1 MSNTLTG
8 LSNTLLAWDAG
19 VIQAELNKILNPVI
33 GKITAFDAFATKFDN
48 VPSGTGTINVPIPT
62 YPTGSSKNSFA
73 VINGAVTNAPITLS
87 NDYTVFYAFN
97 PAEAQASGLSNLIN
111 TFIKPAIYGIEA
123 QLQADAYALL
133 ASFATSSVKP
143 ATSVACS
150 SSAVIAVN
158 ADLSAAGIN
167 GERIL
172 VLNSSYY
179 WNGLMADL
187 SNKNNAAGAIAIQT
201 GSPSNP
207 FGMLVAESQLLPT
220 TSNLVGFTGTK
231 GGIII
236 GTAIPQVVHSN
247 GQSVVINSPASGLN
261 VLVEQY
267 YDEANRRFVIG
278 ASVVGNAALGNTS
291 ALKRLV
297 SA

>member
-19 VIQAELNKILNPVI
+19 VIQAELNKVLNPVI

-48 VPSGTGTINVPIPT
+48 VPSGTGTINVPIPS
-62 YPTGSSKNSFA
+62 YPTGSNKNNFA
-73 VINGAVTNAPITLS
+73 VIGGTVTNQPITLS

-97 PAEAQASGLSNLIN
+97 PAEAQASGLTNLVR
-111 TFIKPAIYGIEA
+111 TFIAPAIYGIEA
-123 QLQADAYALL
+123 QLQADAFALL
-133 ASFATSSVKP
+133 TNFVTSSVKP
-143 ATSVACS
+143 ATAVGCS
-150 SSAVIAVN
+150 SSAIIAVN
-158 ADLSAAGIN
+158 ADLSNAGIN
-167 GERIL
+167 GDRIL

-231 GGIII
+231 GGIIV
-236 GTAIPQVVHSN
+236 GTAIPMVQHPN
-247 GQSVVINSPASGLN
+247 GQSVTITSPASGLN

-278 ASVVGNAALGNTS
+278 ASVVGNVALGNTG
-291 ALKRLV
+291 AVKRIV